1 MLALFKC
8 FWNWKKFKHLLV
20 LDKYII
26 QTSDKR
32 ELDTKDIKIKNYVMS
47 KRLYSFFDFR
57 ETYFNKYKAKKN
69 ILVEELYNMFGDYLF
84 EASEYSIKDKSQ
96 LVIQDYSKNI
106 YIYEVVKNLVRI
118 EFDNKQVMIYLEPN
132 KDSIDK
138 QELDRL
144 IRETNNKFM
153 VVDISLLEIYSID
166 EIIVY
171 FGLTHRARNPIRILG
186 KIVEMFTKE
195 KMKQENNEKTFNSLF
210 LKNDRL
216 AQLTA
221 LDFSK
226 FVYINKNF
234 KIPYKKLLNMA
245 SIGTIGG
252 GKTIA
257 LDTILAQALISGN
270 FRRIIFFDTQDSF
283 RKKIA
288 PNINPIYAQRYE
300 AIEEH
305 SYFVDEENFYLNEV
319 DFVNAVNFILE
330 SYGYKK
336 KESKQSLVK
345 HEYEDSSSLKQFL
358 IEYIEVEKNKL
369 SLAKELTKIE
379 DLERLL
385 KFVEIVQVKPN
396 SIFDDL
402 ENQDRLFL
410 SLVFKN
416 EVFYEVS
423 AYLYVQ
429 KLKHLLYDSNAK
441 LYTGLFA
448 DETQK
453 YLKRDYI
460 KSLLVELVKEKRQHG
475 FRFFY
480 TGLSYM
486 DIKDFVKYTQ
496 HIIFNSL
503 NDEYIVNNI
512 LKSRG
517 NFEEYG
523 LNMPVEKIILNT
535 NTNKVDKENLSLNLI
550 NYKNIK

>member
-1 MLALFKC
+1 MLALVQCLK
-8 FWNWKKFKHLLV
+8 NWFRYKDLLV

-26 QTSDKR
+26 QTSEKR
-32 ELDTKDIKIKNYVMS
+32 ELNTKDIKIKNYIMS
-47 KRLYSFFDFR
+47 KRLHSFFDFR
-57 ETYFNKYKAKKN
+57 ETYFTKYKARKN
-69 ILVEELYNMFGDYLF
+69 ILVEELYNLFGDYLF
-84 EASEYSIKDKSQ
+84 EAAEYSIKDKAQ
-96 LVIQDYSKNI
+96 VIIQDYSKNI
-106 YIYEVVKNLVRI
+106 YVYEVVKNLIRI
-118 EFDNKQVMIYLEPN
+118 QFDNKQILIYLSP
-132 KDSIDK
+132 KSDSVDK
-138 QELDRL
+138 EELDRL
-144 IRETNNKFM
+144 IKDTTSKFM
-153 VVDISLLEIYSID
+153 VIDIGLLETYSID

-171 FGLTHRARNPIRILG
+171 FGLTHRARNPIRVIG
-186 KIVEMFTKE
+186 KLVDLFTKE
-195 KMKQENNEKTFNSLF
+195 KMKLENADKVFNQLF
-210 LKNDRL
+210 VKNDRL

-226 FVYINKNF
+226 YIYINKDF
-234 KIPYKKLLNMA
+234 KIPYNKLLNIA

-288 PNINPIYAQRYE
+288 PNINPIYTQRYE
-300 AIEEH
+300 SIEGH
-305 SYFVDEENFYLNEV
+305 SYFVDEEGFYLNEI
-319 DFVNAVNFILE
+319 DFVNSVNFILE

-336 KESKQSLVK
+336 KESKQSLVN
-345 HEYEDSSSLKQFL
+345 HEYTDADDLKSYLVEF
-358 IEYIEVEKNKL
+358 IEVEKSKL
-369 SLAKELTKIE
+369 SLAKELGKIE

-410 SLVFKN
+410 ALVFRN

-429 KLKHLLYDSNAK
+429 KLKHLLYDSNTK

-460 KSLLVELVKEKRQHG
+460 KHLLVELVKEKRQHG

-480 TGLSYM
+480 TGLSYQ

-503 NDEYIVNNI
+503 NDEYIVNNV

-517 NFEEYG
+517 NFEDYG